1 MLCVRFWYQLCV
13 DKKIKRSRKN
23 EKLQEENL
31 VEVTEEKFQFNIF
44 RKMKMEKKGWVDIVR
59 KVNANLKVTDE
70 TVRSD

>member
-1 MLCVRFWYQLCV
+1 M
-13 DKKIKRSRKN
+13 KRSRKN
-23 EKLQEENL
+23 EKLREENL

-44 RKMKMEKKGWVDIVR
+44 RKMKMEKKRWVDIVR

>member
-1 MLCVRFWYQLCV
+1 M
-13 DKKIKRSRKN
+13 KRSRKN

-44 RKMKMEKKGWVDIVR
+44 RKMKMEKKRWVDIVR

>member
-1 MLCVRFWYQLCV
+1 M
-13 DKKIKRSRKN
+13 KRSRKN

-44 RKMKMEKKGWVDIVR
+44 RKMKMEKKRWADIVR